1 MRFARDH
8 HICSAI
14 LIPRIT
20 RWSSAESMGTFHGVK
35 TYNQISVG
43 LLEMSSVL
51 QSMKTARKTRRSSR
65 QVVLDE
71 LELVMRRLEQIKNM
85 VDKHCVAPAKQI
97 VVPLQ
102 SKAQAQQQQQQAQAE
117 IKATVA
123 PLTPVQEEAEDAL
136 EAAPEEA
143 EAAPEEAEAE
153 VAVEPSKLALAAEP
167 AMPRRRK
174 SGGCPGGPKAYNEFV
189 KKWLAEQRAAGK
201 EMTYQ
206 EALKVI
212 KQNNIYTQS
221 CGLPP
226 KKNKTRKLNKGNKGN
241 QTPGRVNAPYV
252 PYAQHSPNA
261 SGLSPSS
268 LSSSSLAASAAPSS
282 LSSAAA
288 PAAAPQVKER
298 GKSLPPT
305 AANLEKQES
314 ERKYLEEG
322 IASRTAARQAEAGL
336 PPMNEATSPALDVSS
351 SVPTES
357 GYEDLGMNDNLGMR
371 KIRVNG
377 RQLLMTNG
385 NSGLFEDNDGAPG
398 EFIGYLKNGK
408 VTASSP
414 PEL

>member
-1 MRFARDH
+1 MA
-8 HICSAI
+8 
-14 LIPRIT
+14 L
-20 RWSSAESMGTFHGVK
+20 GTFHGVK

-65 QVVLDE
+65 QIVLDE

-102 SKAQAQQQQQQAQAE
+102 SKAQSEQQQAQAE
-117 IKATVA
+117 IKAIKA
-123 PLTPVQEEAEDAL
+123 KPLTPFQEEAEDAL

-143 EAAPEEAEAE
+143 APEEASDEEA
-153 VAVEPSKLALAAEP
+153 VPSKLALAAEP
-167 AMPRRRK
+167 EMPRRRK

-189 KKWLAEQRAAGK
+189 KKWLAEQRAAGR

-206 EALKVI
+206 EALKEI
-212 KQNNIYTQS
+212 KQNNIYTKS

-226 KKNKTRKLNKGNKGN
+226 KKNTTRKLNKGNKGN

-252 PYAQHSPNA
+252 PYAEHSPNA
-261 SGLSPSS
+261 SSLSPSS
-268 LSSSSLAASAAPSS
+268 LAPSSLSASAAPSS
-282 LSSAAA
+282 LAAS
-288 PAAAPQVKER
+288 AAPQVKER

-322 IASRTAARQAEAGL
+322 IASRSAARQAEAGL
-336 PPMNEATSPALDVSS
+336 PPMKEATSPALDASS
-351 SVPTES
+351 AAVPTES

>member
-1 MRFARDH
+1 MA
-8 HICSAI
+8 
-14 LIPRIT
+14 L
-20 RWSSAESMGTFHGVK
+20 GTFHGVK

-43 LLEMSSVL
+43 LLEMSSGPK
-51 QSMKTARKTRRSSR
+51 SMRKTRRSSR

-85 VDKHCVAPAKQI
+85 VDKHCVAPLKEKEPSVRSQI
-97 VVPLQ
+97 VAHLQ
-102 SKAQAQQQQQQAQAE
+102 SKAQAQQEAQA
-117 IKATVA
+117 KAEAEAGTL
-123 PLTPVQEEAEDAL
+123 PLTPVQEEEEAAPEAP
-136 EAAPEEA
+136 EAAAPEEA
-143 EAAPEEAEAE
+143 EAAEP
-153 VAVEPSKLALAAEP
+153 EPSKLALSVEP
-167 AMPRRRK
+167 AAPKRRK

-226 KKNKTRKLNKGNKGN
+226 KKNKTRKLNKGNQVP

-252 PYAQHSPNA
+252 PYVQNSPNA
-261 SGLSPSS
+261 S
-268 LSSSSLAASAAPSS
+268 SLAPASA
-282 LSSAAA
+282 SASG
-288 PAAAPQVKER
+288 PASVKER

-322 IASRTAARQAEAGL
+322 IASRRAAREAEEAGL
-336 PPMNEATSPALDVSS
+336 PPIKEEATPSPMETEAEAEAESPSSLASPAPAP
-351 SVPTES
+351 VPEPAPAP

-371 KIRVNG
+371 KISVNG
-377 RQLLMTNG
+377 RKLLMTNG
-385 NSGLFEDNDGAPG
+385 NSGLFEDMNGAPG
-398 EFIGYLKNGK
+398 EFVGYLKNGK

-414 PEL
+414 PEV

>member
-1 MRFARDH
+1 MA
-8 HICSAI
+8 
-14 LIPRIT
+14 L
-20 RWSSAESMGTFHGVK
+20 GTFHGVK

-43 LLEMSSVL
+43 LLEMSSGPK
-51 QSMKTARKTRRSSR
+51 SMRKTRRSSR

-85 VDKHCVAPAKQI
+85 VDKHCVAPLKEKEPSVRSQI
-97 VVPLQ
+97 VAHLQ
-102 SKAQAQQQQQQAQAE
+102 SKAQAQQEAQAQAQT
-117 IKATVA
+117 KAEA
-123 PLTPVQEEAEDAL
+123 GALPLTPVQEEE

-143 EAAPEEAEAE
+143 APEEAAPEEAAPEE
-153 VAVEPSKLALAAEP
+153 PEPSKLAMAAAAEP

-226 KKNKTRKLNKGNKGN
+226 KKNKTRKLNKGNQVP

-252 PYAQHSPNA
+252 PYVQNSPN
-261 SGLSPSS
+261 
-268 LSSSSLAASAAPSS
+268 AAPSS
-282 LSSAAA
+282 LVTA
-288 PAAAPQVKER
+288 PASASVKER

-322 IASRTAARQAEAGL
+322 IASRRAAREADDAARLDVAL
-336 PPMNEATSPALDVSS
+336 PPIKEEATPSPMESASPVSEP
-351 SVPTES
+351 VAAQ

-371 KIRVNG
+371 KISVNG
-377 RQLLMTNG
+377 RKLLMTNG
-385 NSGLFEDNDGAPG
+385 NSGLFEDMNGAPG
-398 EFIGYLKNGK
+398 EFVGYLKNGK

-414 PEL
+414 PEV

>member
-1 MRFARDH
+1 M
-8 HICSAI
+8 
-14 LIPRIT
+14 
-20 RWSSAESMGTFHGVK
+20 K

-85 VDKHCVAPAKQI
+85 VDKHCVAPLKEKEPSVRSQI
-97 VVPLQ
+97 VAHLQ
-102 SKAQAQQQQQQAQAE
+102 SKAEA
-117 IKATVA
+117 K
-123 PLTPVQEEAEDAL
+123 PLTPVQEEAE
-136 EAAPEEA
+136 AAAGEEA
-143 EAAPEEAEAE
+143 EAAVQEAEAAVKEEAEEA
-153 VAVEPSKLALAAEP
+153 AVEPSKLALAAEP

-226 KKNKTRKLNKGNKGN
+226 KKNKTRKLNKGNQVP

-252 PYAQHSPNA
+252 PYVQNSPN
-261 SGLSPSS
+261 
-268 LSSSSLAASAAPSS
+268 AAPSS
-282 LSSAAA
+282 LAA
-288 PAAAPQVKER
+288 PASVKER

-322 IASRTAARQAEAGL
+322 IASRRAAREAEESGL
-336 PPMNEATSPALDVSS
+336 PPIKEEASPSS
-351 SVPTES
+351 LASPPVPAPA
-357 GYEDLGMNDNLGMR
+357 YEDLGMNDNLGMR
-371 KIRVNG
+371 KISVNG
-377 RQLLMTNG
+377 RKLLMTNG
-385 NSGLFEDNDGAPG
+385 NSGLFEDMNGAPG
-398 EFIGYLKNGK
+398 EFVGYLKDGK
-408 VTASSP
+408 VAASSP
-414 PEL
+414 PEV